1 MSDVISAFTNF
12 KSIFCVCPKCKL
24 ISRLSNLNIESPN
37 KVSRTWLDDF
47 EDRKTQLQDKISDFQ
62 TNEKTIRSAAA
73 LRARSKLQNMVAGSL
88 SDKLSSKYDP
98 FDIKAVNHP
107 IDYIIY
113 DGMNKKS
120 INNVVLLHQK
130 NKYLAELH
138 KSIRNVIDN
147 KEYDWK
153 VARVSLGGKLEIED

>member
-73 LRARSKLQNMVAGSL
+73 LRARL
-88 SDKLSSKYDP
+88 
-98 FDIKAVNHP
+98 
-107 IDYIIY
+107 
-113 DGMNKKS
+113 
-120 INNVVLLHQK
+120 
-130 NKYLAELH
+130 
-138 KSIRNVIDN
+138 
-147 KEYDWK
+147 
-153 VARVSLGGKLEIED
+153 